1 MLCLM
6 LSIILKPFVCKKCD
20 KIFFSSSCGL
30 SFVKFVKEITTLSIA
45 RYSAYFDT
53 KVSSITLQAKIF
65 NKVDVINLLIFL
77 YLEVL
82 G

>member
-1 MLCLM
+1 
-6 LSIILKPFVCKKCD
+6 
-20 KIFFSSSCGL
+20 
-30 SFVKFVKEITTLSIA
+30 LSIA

-53 KVSSITLQAKIF
+53 KVSSITLLAKIF